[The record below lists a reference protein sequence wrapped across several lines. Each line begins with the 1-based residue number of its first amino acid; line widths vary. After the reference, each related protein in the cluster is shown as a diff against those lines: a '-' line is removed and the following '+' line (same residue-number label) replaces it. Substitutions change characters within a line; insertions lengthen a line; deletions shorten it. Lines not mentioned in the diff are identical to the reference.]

1 MPELTPRDDI
11 RKVVSEILKR
21 VDQLLKVGDVDQGM
35 REIIRAKE
43 IDPKNIYIHA
53 YEERIN
59 FLKQEHDRHK
69 HEEQTRKQ
77 AEEAARKRDEEQRKK
92 VEEEWKKQEEERR
105 KRQVEEERRRK
116 EKEEEEKKRI
126 EEDIRKEQEAYKL
139 REKQKEA
146 EQQTPEPARTSLPAE
161 GANVEAFNTY
171 KQALKEVWSDG
182 AATDDEEAILKR
194 LGAVLNIS
202 PTDHATLEK
211 EVKLETYFSAFKR
224 AWATGSITP
233 EAASSL
239 ADLRKKFQVSPEEHE
254 QIEAK
259 LLWELRAGREQAKL
273 VIIDDDQKFLGV
285 VTETLQDA
293 GFQVRAFT
301 SSDNAFKYL
310 KEETPDIIISDINLE
325 TSTMGGFTFY
335 EKVRE
340 LEHLAEVPFIFLSGL
355 TDEVLIRTGKELG
368 VDDYLTKP
376 FSDETL
382 IATIRGKLKRFRQ
395 LKKAQQK
402 K

>member
-1 MPELTPRDDI
+1 MSELTPRDDI
-11 RKVVSEILKR
+11 RKTISEILKR
-21 VDQLLKVGDVDQGM
+21 VDQLLKVGEIDHAM

-53 YEERIN
+53 YEERIS
-59 FLKQEHDRHK
+59 FLQQEHERHQ

-77 AEEAARKRDEEQRKK
+77 AEEAVRKRDEEQQKK
-92 VEEEWKKQEEERR
+92 LEDEWKEQEQERR
-105 KRQVEEERRRK
+105 KKQAEEEQRK
-116 EKEEEEKKRI
+116 KEEEEKQHI
-126 EEDIRKEQEAYKL
+126 EEDIRKEQEAYKPQK
-139 REKQKEA
+139 KQQEP
-146 EQQTPEPARTSLPAE
+146 EQTPPPSKTSRL
-161 GANVEAFNTY
+161 EAFTTY
-171 KQALKEVWSDG
+171 KQTLKEVWSDG
-182 AATDDEEAILKR
+182 ATTDDEEAILKQ
-194 LGAVLNIS
+194 LNAVLNIS
-202 PTDHATLEK
+202 ATEHAMLEK

-224 AWATGSITP
+224 AWASGSITP
-233 EAASSL
+233 DAASML
-239 ADLRKKFQVSPEEHE
+239 TDLRKKFQLTPEECE

-259 LLWELRAGREQAKL
+259 LLGELRVGRGPAKL
-273 VIIDDDQKFLGV
+273 VVIDDDQKFLGV

-301 SSDNAFKYL
+301 SSDDAFKFL
-310 KEETPDIIISDINLE
+310 QNETPDLIVSDINLE

-340 LEHLAEVPFIFLSGL
+340 LEHLAEVPFMFLSGL

-376 FSDETL
+376 FSDQTL
-382 IATIRGKLKRFRQ
+382 VATIKGKLKRFKQ

>member
-1 MPELTPRDDI
+1 MSELTPRDDI
-11 RKVVSEILKR
+11 RKTISEILKR
-21 VDQLLKVGDVDQGM
+21 VDQLLKVGEIDHAM

-59 FLKQEHDRHK
+59 FLKQEHERHQ

-77 AEEAARKRDEEQRKK
+77 AEEAARKRDEEKRKK
-92 VEEEWKKQEEERR
+92 LEEEWKKQEEERR
-105 KRQVEEERRRK
+105 KKQTEEEQRK
-116 EKEEEEKKRI
+116 KEEQEKQRFEET
-126 EEDIRKEQEAYKL
+126 IRKEQDAYNL
-139 REKQKEA
+139 QEKQQGP
-146 EQQTPEPARTSLPAE
+146 QQPPPPSKKSRF
-161 GANVEAFNTY
+161 EAFTTY
-171 KQALKEVWSDG
+171 KQTLKEVWSDG
-182 AATDDEEAILKR
+182 VATDDEEASLKR
-194 LGAVLNIS
+194 LRAELNIS
-202 PTDHATLEK
+202 ATEHATLEK

-233 EAASSL
+233 GAASML
-239 ADLRKKFQVSPEEHE
+239 TDLRKKFQLTTEECE

-259 LLWELRAGREQAKL
+259 LLGELRVGRGPAQL

-301 SSDNAFKYL
+301 SSDEAFKYL
-310 KEETPDIIISDINLE
+310 KDETPDLIVSDINLE
-325 TSTMGGFTFY
+325 TSTMGGFSFY

-340 LEHLAEVPFIFLSGL
+340 LEHLAEVPFMFLSGL

-382 IATIRGKLKRFRQ
+382 VATIKGKLKRFKQ
-395 LKKAQQK
+395 LKKAQRK